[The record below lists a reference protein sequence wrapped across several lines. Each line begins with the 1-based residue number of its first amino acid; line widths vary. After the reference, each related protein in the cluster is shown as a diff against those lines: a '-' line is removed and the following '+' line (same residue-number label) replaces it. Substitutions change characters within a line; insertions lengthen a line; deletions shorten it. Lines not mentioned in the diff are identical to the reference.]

1 MNLHDIIRRPLI
13 TEKATDLQMQDTY
26 VFEVARTANKIQ
38 VKNAVEKAF
47 DVHVIDVNVLTVP
60 GKMRRRGRREIPTS
74 PWKKAIVKLKAGDK
88 ITYFE
93 GV

>member
-13 TEKATDLQMQDTY
+13 TEKATALQAGDRY
-26 VFEVARTANKIQ
+26 LFEVARSANKLQ
-38 VKNAVEKAF
+38 VKDAVEKAF
-47 DVHVIDVNVLTVP
+47 NVHVMDVNILTVP
-60 GKMRRRGRREIPTS
+60 GKIKRRGRREIATS

>member
-13 TEKATDLQMQDTY
+13 TEKAAGLQTGDTY
-26 VFEVARTANKIQ
+26 VFEVARSANKIQ

-74 PWKKAIVKLKAGDK
+74 PWKKAIVKLKSGDK

>member
-13 TEKATDLQMQDTY
+13 TEKAADLQMNDTY
-26 VFEVARTANKIQ
+26 VFEVARSANKLQ
-38 VKNAVEKAF
+38 VKDAVEKAF
-47 DVHVIDVNVLTVP
+47 DVKVIDVNVLTVP
-60 GKMRRRGRREIPTS
+60 GKVRRRGRREIPTS